1 MRPRPDSFEAGEA
14 EAGSRLDRL
23 LAARLGIPRNQVQQW
38 IGGGRVTVDAEP
50 VRASLVV
57 RPGMRI
63 AWDPPPPP
71 PSRIDPE
78 TAELT
83 LLHLDDDLVAL
94 DKPAGLAVHPG
105 AGRAT
110 GTLVHR
116 LVARFPEI
124 AGVGGPGRPGIVHRL
139 DLGTSGVIV
148 VARTA
153 AAYQALARAF
163 AERTVEKWYLAL
175 VHGVP
180 AADRIEIELPIGRHP
195 VERKKMA
202 IVARGRPAR
211 TEIHRIATA
220 GSLSLLAVR
229 IRTGRTHQIRVH
241 LRHLRLPI
249 VGDPVYGEAR
259 WRALPGG
266 PARRALAAFSRPAL
280 HAWRLRFAHPRDDR
294 LLTVEATPAAD
305 LRALWETA
313 TATPWPALP
322 EC

>member
-1 MRPRPDSFEAGEA
+1 M
-14 EAGSRLDRL
+14 
-23 LAARLGIPRNQVQQW
+23 
-38 IGGGRVTVDAEP
+38 
-50 VRASLVV
+50 
-57 RPGMRI
+57 
-63 AWDPPPPP
+63 
-71 PSRIDPE
+71 
-78 TAELT
+78 
-83 LLHLDDDLVAL
+83 
-94 DKPAGLAVHPG
+94 
-105 AGRAT
+105 
-110 GTLVHR
+110 
-116 LVARFPEI
+116 
-124 AGVGGPGRPGIVHRL
+124 
-139 DLGTSGVIV
+139 IV

-259 WRALPGG
+259 GWAPGG
-266 PARRALAAFSRPAL
+266 GVSPAR
-280 HAWRLRFAHPRDDR
+280 
-294 LLTVEATPAAD
+294 
-305 LRALWETA
+305 A
-313 TATPWPALP
+313 TAVS
-322 EC
+322 